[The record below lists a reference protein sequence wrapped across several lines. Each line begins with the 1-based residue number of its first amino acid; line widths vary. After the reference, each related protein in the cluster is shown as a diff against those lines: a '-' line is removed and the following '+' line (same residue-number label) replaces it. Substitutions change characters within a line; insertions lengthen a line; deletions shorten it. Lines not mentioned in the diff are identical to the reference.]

1 MSSASGRAGDDGA
14 GVAVVSRTGVVR
26 GADPSFARQLGVD
39 DPVGRVLPD
48 LVHADDR
55 EAMVTVLAGLRSGYL
70 PRARVVARPA
80 AVEDQWLEFVIVPED
95 ALGSPS
101 DDAVLSVRTLEA
113 PRASAIAASSRALR
127 DAALLDR
134 TSEAICVIDAR
145 GRITFVNRAVEDLV
159 GELPEAVIGTR
170 ALSWVHPD
178 DRGPVRAALR
188 AWFRRGDGETA
199 LDVRLRQRDGGW
211 RDTEARFDNA
221 VDDPVIDGVIVGF
234 RDVTERRVAERRRA
248 AVLEAVQ
255 ALTRAT
261 TLSEAFATFDRA
273 ACDVAWHDQALFAA
287 RRGRDYRVVSAV
299 GLDMP
304 AGVVVPSSDRLVRL
318 LEGSERL
325 VAGPLP
331 GIDSG
336 LARQLADVGTR
347 ALAAL
352 ALRVGG
358 EVIGFIALGAYHE
371 DAFADVDVVLLE
383 AMMLQAASVLRT
395 LRALEIEQANA
406 AEFREFADVRKLFL
420 EMAAHDI
427 RNPLSVIR
435 GLTETIVERW
445 DQLSDEMKVHLADR
459 VRDNAATVTAM
470 VTRMLET
477 TDLMS
482 MTKEIR
488 PEPLDL
494 AALVRPLAEDLAV
507 ASGRQIRVAT
517 SGAAVVHADRLR
529 IGELLA
535 NLLENALAYS
545 PPPEPVDVYMRIA
558 GDSVVVS
565 VRDRGPGIPDDKREL
580 VFHRMTRLVESND
593 AGFGLGLYICRRI
606 VEAHG
611 GRIWIDSRPGE
622 GSSFSFTLPLAPGT
636 PAIDLRSGGLR
647 HATRDRG

>member
-1 MSSASGRAGDDGA
+1 MGASNGRASDDEV
-14 GVAVVSRTGVVR
+14 GVAVVSGTGFVR
-26 GADPSFARQLGVD
+26 GADRSFARQVGVD
-39 DPVGRVLPD
+39 DALGRALVD
-48 LVHADDR
+48 LVHVEDR
-55 EAMVTVLAGLRSGYL
+55 EAMATVLAGLRSGYL

-80 AVEDQWLEFVIVPED
+80 TGEDCWFEFVIVPEQV
-95 ALGSPS
+95 LGRGG
-101 DDAVLSVRTLEA
+101 DDAIVSVRALEP

-127 DAALLDR
+127 DATLLDR
-134 TSEAICVIDAR
+134 TSEVISVIDAH

-159 GELPEAVIGTR
+159 GEAPEAVIGTR

-178 DRGPVRAALR
+178 DRGPVRTALR
-188 AWFRRGDGETA
+188 AWFRRGQGETA

-221 VDDPVIDGVIVGF
+221 VDDPVVRGVIVGF
-234 RDVTERRVAERRRA
+234 RDVTERRVAERRRG

-261 TLSEAFATFDRA
+261 TLSEAFAIFDRA
-273 ACDVAWHDQALFAA
+273 TCEVAWHDQAVFAA
-287 RRGRDYRVVSAV
+287 RRGRDYRIVSAIGV
-299 GLDMP
+299 DMP

-331 GIDSG
+331 AIESG
-336 LARQLADVGTR
+336 LAHQLAEVGTR
-347 ALAAL
+347 AVAAY

-358 EVIGFIALGAYHE
+358 EVIGFIALGAYHQ
-371 DAFADVDVVLLE
+371 DAFEDVDLVLLE
-383 AMMLQAASVLRT
+383 GMMLQAASVLRT

-406 AEFREFADVRKLFL
+406 ADFREFADVRKLFL

-445 DQLSDEMKVHLADR
+445 DQLADDMKVHLADR

-482 MTKEIR
+482 VSRDIR
-488 PEPLDL
+488 PEVFDL

-517 SGAAVVHADRLR
+517 SGVALVHADRLR

-545 PPPEPVDVYMRIA
+545 PTPEPVDVYMRMA

-565 VRDRGPGIPDDKREL
+565 VRDRGPGIPDDKKEL
-580 VFHRMTRLVESND
+580 VFRRLTRLAESSD

-611 GRIWIDSRPGE
+611 GRIWVDSRPGE
-622 GSSFSFTLPLAPGT
+622 GATFSFTLPLAAAAT
-636 PAIDLRSGGLR
+636 EIDLRSTGL
-647 HATRDRG
+647 HHSTRDRG